1 MPSARSSKQTQQH
14 KQRRQRE
21 KERER
26 RRRRAAYDSESDS
39 SEEEWQPWMDE
50 GRRNRSKKRYSQLL
64 HIICYRAVYVGA
76 TFIGLNGFGRTV
88 YLNKWV
94 WSFRRQQ

>member
-26 RRRRAAYDSESDS
+26 RRRAAYDSESES

-50 GRRNRSKKRYSQLL
+50 GRKNRSKKRYSQLFFVFL
-64 HIICYRAVYVGA
+64 CL
-76 TFIGLNGFGRTV
+76 FLNTTI
-88 YLNKWV
+88 
-94 WSFRRQQ
+94 Q